1 MVTARERSVIL
12 QSSVH
17 LFFFFVPNR
26 ISMMTSSDDQE
37 LILGPLPEPNIIV
50 PGHINKHL
58 KPCQQSVLRFLYLHY
73 SRKEGAVLSDKNE
86 MHDILPLAV
95 LISTFAKSNNTHR
108 FLIIINEESKTRCKL
123 WLDYL
128 THVHIVQDQIR
139 YCGKNESNCTEDSSQ
154 PCIYVMNTK
163 RIEAHSAFLKK
174 TKWTMFIY
182 DNFAKKSSLTSILN
196 YSKDWTSDC
205 QFIISQETIFHS
217 KKYFWSLF
225 KFIGKASVLGKTWQE
240 FEQSGY
246 KYYFNKADRTSEG
259 KMAKVDIY
267 RSLEATRSQ
276 FAIDKE
282 KLQFHSIVLTWCL
295 VTVVVQFCC
304 TCLWNPVI
312 SFNTSKIFVLINILG
327 IMLISSTV
335 LIVSVLLG
343 LTQADCGCNKLKRV
357 ERYETY
363 YESSEQRGDIESKDV
378 IEEEKAEGIGNLEDI
393 VSSQKNEVK
402 ESLDG
407 RQRLD
412 AETREVNEAGSIEE
426 EFCYADTCGK
436 SGDDNAR
443 EDGIRSTDEIASVKD
458 SDGQSKNGQSI
469 EKEDN
474 GDEDVKVEE
483 IDEMDIINDESSK
496 NAPPVERYKDMVLL
510 PGDTFRMGTNKPIL
524 IKDGEFPS
532 RNVTLD
538 AFYLDQHEVS
548 NTQFQ
553 EFVSATGYVTE
564 AEKFG
569 DTFVFEPLLSEE
581 ERAKISQVRHDMKR
595 FVKGGSWLHPEG
607 LDSTIEHRMNHPVV
621 HVSWNDAVAYCTWR
635 GARLPTEAEWEYGC
649 RGGLEN
655 RLFPWGNNLTP
666 RGEHRANVWQ
676 GEFPTNNTAAD
687 GYLSTAPVMS
697 YKENKFGLYNMV
709 GNVWEWTADWWNVH
723 HHPAPSYNP
732 KGPTTGTDKVKKGG
746 SYLCNEQYCY
756 RHRCAARSQNTPDS
770 SAGNLGFR
778 CAADVS

>member
-1 MVTARERSVIL
+1 MFVPTGLNLDRGNFAIKCSSIL
-12 QSSVH
+12 
-17 LFFFFVPNR
+17 FFVPNR
-26 ISMMTSSDDQE
+26 SSMMTSSDDQE

-86 MHDILPLAV
+86 THDILPLAV
-95 LISTFAKSNNTHR
+95 LISTFAKSNDTHR
-108 FLIIINEESKTRCKL
+108 FLIIINEESKTRCKM

-128 THVHIVQDQIR
+128 THVDIIQDQIR
-139 YCGKNESNCTEDSSQ
+139 YCGKNESIDCTEDSSQ

-196 YSKDWTSDC
+196 YSKDWT
-205 QFIISQETIFHS
+205 I
-217 KKYFWSLF
+217 
-225 KFIGKASVLGKTWQE
+225 
-240 FEQSGY
+240 
-246 KYYFNKADRTSEG
+246 
-259 KMAKVDIY
+259 
-267 RSLEATRSQ
+267 
-276 FAIDKE
+276 
-282 KLQFHSIVLTWCL
+282 
-295 VTVVVQFCC
+295 TVVVQFCC
-304 TCLWNPVI
+304 TYCLWNPVI
-312 SFNTSKIFVLINILG
+312 SFNTSNLFVLINILG

-343 LTQADCGCNKLKRV
+343 LTLADCGCNKLKRV
-357 ERYETY
+357 ERYESY
-363 YESSEQRGDIESKDV
+363 YGSSEQTGDIEPKDV

-393 VSSQKNEVK
+393 VSSQTNEVK

-407 RQRLD
+407 RQTLD
-412 AETREVNEAGSIEE
+412 TETREVNEAGSTEE

-443 EDGIRSTDEIASVKD
+443 EGGIGSADEIASVKD
-458 SDGQSKNGQSI
+458 SGGQSKNGQNI

-483 IDEMDIINDESSK
+483 EMDVINDESSK
-496 NAPPVERYKDMVLL
+496 NAPPSERYKDMVLL

-581 ERAKISQVRHDMKR
+581 ERAKISQAVAQAPWWLP
-595 FVKGGSWLHPEG
+595 VKGGSWLHPEG